1 MSDNVGF
8 TPGTGAIIAAD
19 NVGGV
24 LHQRVKLSTGPDGT
38 ATDVSEATP
47 LPVSLGPLEWLLR
60 RIVDFL
66 SSPVGFDKSLGRA
79 RVTASIDGGTLPT
92 VTTVGTVGTVNAV
105 TTIATI
111 ATLTNLG
118 TLPATQLAS
127 HQNLA
132 AWAACCRVR
141 IT

>member
-1 MSDNVGF
+1 MSDNVGY
-8 TPGTGAIIAAD
+8 TPGTGATIAAD
-19 NVGGV
+19 NVGGA
-24 LHQRVKLSTGPDGT
+24 LHQRVKLTSGADGT
-38 ATDVSEATP
+38 AVDVSPANP
-47 LPVSLGPLEWLLR
+47 LPTDTGPLEWLLR

-92 VTTVGTVGTVNAV
+92 VTTVGTVTNIGTI
-105 TTIATI
+105 TTLA
-111 ATLTNLG
+111 NLG

-132 AWAACCRVR
+132 AWAACCRAR

>member
-1 MSDNVGF
+1 MSDNVGY
-8 TPGTGAIIAAD
+8 TPGSGATIAAD

-47 LPVSLGPLEWLLR
+47 LPVSPGPLEWLLR

-92 VTTVGTVGTVNAV
+92 VTTVGTVTTV
-105 TTIATI
+105 TTLTTLS
-111 ATLTNLG
+111 TLTNLG
-118 TLPATQLAS
+118 TLPATQLAA

-132 AWAACCRVR
+132 AWSACCRAR